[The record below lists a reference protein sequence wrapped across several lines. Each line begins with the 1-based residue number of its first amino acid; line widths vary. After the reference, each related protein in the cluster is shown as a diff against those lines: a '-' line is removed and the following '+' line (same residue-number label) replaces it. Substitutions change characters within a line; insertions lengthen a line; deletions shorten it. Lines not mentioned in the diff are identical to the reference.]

1 MTKRMKKKYRPF
13 ILTWT
18 VLDHLNTKVERLFR
32 LQFRNDKRFEELEE
46 RCSKN
51 VESTNAEFSAHL
63 KRIENLEKE
72 VERLKRPWFKRK

>member
-1 MTKRMKKKYRPF
+1 MSKRIKKKYRPF
-13 ILTWT
+13 
-18 VLDHLNTKVERLFR
+18 VLIGKTLDYLDGKVERLFE
-32 LQFRNDKRFEELEE
+32 LQFRTDERFEELEK